1 MKPVSNLLGLE
12 IPLVLASGSPRRHH
26 LLKTIGF
33 EFTIITA
40 DIDETL
46 DINIPPEQ
54 YCMNLARSKAVKV
67 ADNLDYEAVV
77 LGADT
82 IVVLDGRIINKPS
95 NSEEAVK
102 FLKDLSGNTHLV
114 YTAIAI
120 VNSKTGKTLTKYG
133 ITRVTFRELEDEEI
147 TAYVESGSPM
157 DKAGAYGIQ
166 DDFGAVFVKHVEGC
180 YYNIVG
186 LPLELL
192 YSSLKEFLKG

>member
-1 MKPVSNLLGLE
+1 
-12 IPLVLASGSPRRHH
+12 
-26 LLKTIGF
+26 
-33 EFTIITA
+33 TA

-54 YCMNLARSKAVKV
+54 YCMNLAKSKAVKV
-67 ADNLDYEAVV
+67 ADNMDYEAVV

-95 NSEEAVK
+95 NREEAVK

-147 TAYVESGSPM
+147 TA
-157 DKAGAYGIQ
+157 
-166 DDFGAVFVKHVEGC
+166 
-180 YYNIVG
+180 
-186 LPLELL
+186 
-192 YSSLKEFLKG
+192 